1 MNRRAFVGAAA
12 YLVSLA
18 FASAAI
24 AQAAK
29 PTPATTPSQS
39 APATPAK
46 WVPPVKGLATIEVI
60 QGQSKVVGKDIV
72 TVLKVKN
79 TSTGSIALLR
89 VDEYWYDKALKQV
102 SGDSQNVRKPINPG
116 EVVEVTL
123 KSPLVPNLAR
133 SQYVFSHANGKVS
146 AKGVKKFSG

>member
-1 MNRRAFVGAAA
+1 MNRCAFAGAAA
-12 YLVSLA
+12 LLSFLA
-18 FASAAI
+18 FASPAL

-29 PTPATTPSQS
+29 PTPATPTQS
-39 APATPAK
+39 GAAAPAK
-46 WVPPVKGLATIEVI
+46 WIPPVKGLATIEVM

-79 TSTGSIALLR
+79 TSSGSIALLR
-89 VDEYWYDKALKQV
+89 VDEYWYDKTLKQV

-116 EVVEVTL
+116 EVVEVTM

-133 SQYVFSHANGKVS
+133 SQYVFSHANGKIS
-146 AKGVKKFSG
+146 AKGVKKFSE